1 MFVSEDLLLLVL
13 LNSTFSKGA
22 IVGSFCPARQDGPGV
37 GLDRADGFKNGLDLT
52 LKEKTTLK

>member
-13 LNSTFSKGA
+13 FNSTFSKGA
-22 IVGSFCPARQDGPGV
+22 VVGSFSPARRDGPGV
-37 GLDRADGFKNGLDLT
+37 GLDRSDGFKNGLVFT